1 MVKDTLAANR
11 TRQFSLFSRT
21 CSLNRLQ
28 GRTSWTLQC
37 IFIRSLSGASS
48 DKKSISFEKKERKSP
63 LSCLVTRPTV
73 PFHLRQRVHPTSPH
87 PTLRFGGKKLYL
99 FQTFHNREWNIT
111 KHLKTGNVCCKNCLV
126 FTPCNTVK

>member
-37 IFIRSLSGASS
+37 IFSRTLSGASS
-48 DKKSISFEKKERKSP
+48 DKKSISLEKKERKSP

-99 FQTFHNREWNIT
+99 FQAFYNREWNT
-111 KHLKTGNVCCKNCLV
+111 KHLKTGNVCSKNCLV